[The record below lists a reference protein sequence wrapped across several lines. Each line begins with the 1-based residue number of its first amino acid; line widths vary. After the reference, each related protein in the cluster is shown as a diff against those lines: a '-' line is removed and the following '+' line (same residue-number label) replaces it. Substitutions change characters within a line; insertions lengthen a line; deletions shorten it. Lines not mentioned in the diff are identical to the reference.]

1 MVQYPTAGTRRVN
14 CHARLPLSSQ
24 PTQLSIP
31 SPHRHTVPS
40 KSSFSIPAM
49 ARNSSYRTRGSRSS
63 ATSRGNRSSQNRRTP
78 TFTSNS
84 HASSTRSASSVPVGP
99 SGSRAEVHRGPFPD
113 TSVNTPSEG
122 QDDAD
127 GNEDTLIEV
136 VMAVDMTP
144 RGIVGC
150 CYYVARDEKLYFMED
165 IQCGDVDVID
175 SRGFPLSRLL
185 DPMLTR
191 AQ

>member
-1 MVQYPTAGTRRVN
+1 LVQYPTAGTRRVN

-78 TFTSNS
+78 TSTSNS
-84 HASSTRSASSVPVGP
+84 HAASTRSTSSVPAGP
-99 SGSRAEVHRGPFPD
+99 SRLRRDVDRGPFPD
-113 TSVNTPSEG
+113 TSVDTPSESRNAEEN
-122 QDDAD
+122 D
-127 GNEDTLIEV
+127 DTLIEV

-144 RGIVGC
+144 RGMVGC

-175 SRGFPLSRLL
+175 SRGFSLSRCLN
-185 DPMLTR
+185 PMLTR

>member
-1 MVQYPTAGTRRVN
+1 
-14 CHARLPLSSQ
+14 
-24 PTQLSIP
+24 
-31 SPHRHTVPS
+31 
-40 KSSFSIPAM
+40 
-49 ARNSSYRTRGSRSS
+49 
-63 ATSRGNRSSQNRRTP
+63 
-78 TFTSNS
+78 
-84 HASSTRSASSVPVGP
+84 VPVGP